1 MWLGEDDS
9 AAVDSKACDGILKL
23 SHCNKYLLHALGSC
37 TLAVLQSYGK
47 IRGIPWDTHRIPL
60 LGFYDAT
67 AGER

>member
-9 AAVDSKACDGILKL
+9 AAVDSKACDGILLKF
-23 SHCNKYLLHALGSC
+23 SCMHSALA
-37 TLAVLQSYGK
+37 LLQSCSLTVKFVGYPG
-47 IRGIPWDTHRIPL
+47 DRIPL